1 MAAHGCTD
9 VHRLHLQPYCCWL
22 IDSARRICRRRILLT
37 TPSSTDALQPSAAL
51 LFQMVEDIIAVCDMV
66 DVRECFAHMRR
77 LLSLAARSVQATLQV
92 QRATKQLLTRF
103 SGTSDPGIRGEVS
116 LSTLRV

>member
-1 MAAHGCTD
+1 M
-9 VHRLHLQPYCCWL
+9 
-22 IDSARRICRRRILLT
+22 S
-37 TPSSTDALQPSAAL
+37 L

-77 LLSLAARSVQATLQV
+77 LLGLAARSVQATLQV

-116 LSTLRV
+116 STLRALWSCTPGIISACICSASCPAVRWSAPSC

>member
-1 MAAHGCTD
+1 MSAAFTCSPAVPMLLAHGLCKTAMQLCKT
-9 VHRLHLQPYCCWL
+9 HP
-22 IDSARRICRRRILLT
+22 
-37 TPSSTDALQPSAAL
+37 PEALPPSAAL

-77 LLSLAARSVQATLQV
+77 LLGLAARSVQATLQV

-103 SGTSDPGIRGEVS
+103 SGTSDPGIRGEVT
-116 LSTLRV
+116 LTLRGFMG

>member
-1 MAAHGCTD
+1 
-9 VHRLHLQPYCCWL
+9 
-22 IDSARRICRRRILLT
+22 
-37 TPSSTDALQPSAAL
+37 
-51 LFQMVEDIIAVCDMV
+51 MVEDIIAVCDMV

-77 LLSLAARSVQATLQV
+77 LLGLAARSVQATLQV

-116 LSTLRV
+116 LNPQDSNMG

>member
-1 MAAHGCTD
+1 M
-9 VHRLHLQPYCCWL
+9 LN
-22 IDSARRICRRRILLT
+22 
-37 TPSSTDALQPSAAL
+37 TPSVTDALPPSAAL

-77 LLSLAARSVQATLQV
+77 LLGLAARSVQATLQV

-116 LSTLRV
+116 LTLRAL